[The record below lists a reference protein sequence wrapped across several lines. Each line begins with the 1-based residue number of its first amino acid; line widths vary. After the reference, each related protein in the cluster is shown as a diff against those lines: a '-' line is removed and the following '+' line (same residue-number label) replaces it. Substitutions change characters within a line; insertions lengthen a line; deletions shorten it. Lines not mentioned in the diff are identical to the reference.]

1 MNILDN
7 KNKFSDI
14 DNYKNDILYNS
25 LLRVLFIWASYILL
39 LALVIYMLV
48 SFTILARG
56 GLNINQNTN
65 ELINITYNVISFIP
79 SLFKLDPSILTMLV
93 TISLT
98 IFVGMGIVDSKY
110 SNLDMYD
117 EAVSLARRLFALG
130 VANGAGV
137 IMFSNYMYGLFIFL
151 SGRNNPEFDKNV
163 LYNPSYIWTFLFLSA
178 FVIVVG
184 KIASDYPKDRQKYT
198 NKILRRLIYR
208 EKAGGYLSDFCIKDT
223 KKLREEFLERRLA
236 FFFPQGSFR
245 AILWYFALSASGQL
259 FLLGIFFNWVWEGEI
274 FYGDN
279 IILLPRIF
287 ILIILNSLFYIYL
300 EVYYTPLALRRNISR
315 KKFKNTFKFIVHV
328 TAIFMIGI
336 FNLYCNL
343 LSVLVCIS
351 NGYSMQEW
359 VYKFGSVWFMISL
372 VVACTVTIL
381 SSFLYRKSILS
392 FYCDI
397 FMGEK
402 YDKPKKSMNLD
413 TVYHLMFIWNL
424 WSKARKAYR
433 KELFV
438 NNEKYSEIKMVH
450 RYWYI
455 HDNLSDLDKY
465 DCDEGGEIIIIPCN
479 QGDREK

>member
-1 MNILDN
+1 MNILIN

-25 LLRVLFIWASYILL
+25 LLRVLFIWAAYILV
-39 LALVIYMLV
+39 LAFIISMLA
-48 SFTILARG
+48 SFTILAR
-56 GLNINQNTN
+56 N
-65 ELINITYNVISFIP
+65 ELEIKQKANEIINITYNIISFIP
-79 SLFKLDPSILTMLV
+79 SFFKLDPSTLTMLV

-98 IFVGMGIVDSKY
+98 VFVGMGIADSKY
-110 SNLDMYD
+110 SDLDMYD

-130 VANGAGV
+130 VANGAGI
-137 IMFSNYMYGLFIFL
+137 IMFSNYMYGLFIFF
-151 SGRNNPEFDKNV
+151 SGRNNSEIDKNI

-184 KIASDYPKDRQKYT
+184 KIASDYPKDRQKHT

-208 EKAGGYLSDFCIKDT
+208 EKSGGYLSEFCIKDT
-223 KKLREEFLERRLA
+223 KKLREEFLERRLVL
-236 FFFPQGSFR
+236 FFPQGSSR
-245 AILWYFALSASGQL
+245 AILWYFVLSTSGQL
-259 FLLGIFFNWVWEGEI
+259 FLLGIFFNWVWEGGL

-279 IILLPRIF
+279 IRILPRVF
-287 ILIILNSLFYIYL
+287 ILILFNSLFYIYL
-300 EVYYTPLALRRNISR
+300 VVYYLPLFLRRNISR
-315 KKFKNTFKFIVHV
+315 KKFKNAFKFMVHITV
-328 TAIFMIGI
+328 IFIIGL
-336 FNLYCNL
+336 FNIYCNL
-343 LSVLVCIS
+343 LSVLVCIRS
-351 NGYSMQEW
+351 GYLMQGW
-359 VYKFGSVWFMISL
+359 VYNSGPAWFIISL
-372 VVACTVTIL
+372 VVACTVTML

-402 YDKPKKSMNLD
+402 CDKPKKSMNLD

-424 WSKARKAYR
+424 WSKARNAYR

-438 NNEKYSEIKMVH
+438 NNEKYSDIKMVN

-455 HDNLSDLDKY
+455 HDNLNGLDKY
-465 DCDEGGEIIIIPCN
+465 DYDEGGEIIIIPYN